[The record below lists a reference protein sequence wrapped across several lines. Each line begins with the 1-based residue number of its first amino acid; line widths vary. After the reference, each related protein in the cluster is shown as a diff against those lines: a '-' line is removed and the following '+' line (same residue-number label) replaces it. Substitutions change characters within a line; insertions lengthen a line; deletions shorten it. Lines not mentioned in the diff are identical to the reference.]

1 MLYSQGTK
9 GLGRI
14 KSRSRELIAWT
25 DREICMEYDE
35 FAHRRGWTVARAGFG
50 SRSYRDPRFDQLR
63 MLRASLIPEEV
74 S

>member
-1 MLYSQGTK
+1 
-9 GLGRI
+9 
-14 KSRSRELIAWT
+14 
-25 DREICMEYDE
+25 MEYDE